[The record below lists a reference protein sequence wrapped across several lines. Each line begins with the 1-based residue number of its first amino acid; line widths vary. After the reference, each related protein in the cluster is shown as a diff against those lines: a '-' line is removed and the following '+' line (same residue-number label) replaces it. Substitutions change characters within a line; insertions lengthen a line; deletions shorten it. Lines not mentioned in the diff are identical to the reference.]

1 MLAQERTI
9 PSSTTPAS
17 QCLSLSR
24 SLSVST
30 MSQDSSLASSND
42 STTTLPLS
50 PDLSPQRI
58 LSPRVSSSSSPSRS
72 YQQFLQSS
80 MDDADDPQLNRA
92 MTVMIE
98 ELEHNDAMLHLLRNR
113 ITTARASVSRCQA
126 SITGQK
132 RTLTEMEAS
141 DSQSIP
147 SDMIPATVSCSTPP
161 IRRTSSSSAT
171 TTTASSSTSVAT
183 TAIDQ
188 EYRILPDWQEPHRD
202 EVTTE
207 AYDA

>member
-50 PDLSPQRI
+50 PDLTPQRI
-58 LSPRVSSSSSPSRS
+58 SSPHASRSSSPSQS

-80 MDDADDPQLNRA
+80 MDDADDPQLNRVL
-92 MTVMIE
+92 TVMIE
-98 ELEHNDAMLHLLRNR
+98 ELEDNDATLHRLRNR

-126 SITGQK
+126 SITGRK
-132 RTLTEMEAS
+132 RSLMES
-141 DSQSIP
+141 DSQFIP

-161 IRRTSSSSAT
+161 IRRTSSSSTT

-202 EVTTE
+202 EVSPG